1 MPDRP
6 PLSHTVSV
14 SSPSVMGYDRFVT
27 RARRPGHP
35 IGGAR
40 RSPSAVTGGRR
51 PPCGYRRAVLRW
63 LSALVV
69 AAVLS
74 AFAVLLLTGQYVN
87 EGPVLVRLTR
97 THGVHVGDL
106 FVVLGWAVALLA
118 VGGLLRPTGRR
129 DG

>member
-1 MPDRP
+1 M
-6 PLSHTVSV
+6 
-14 SSPSVMGYDRFVT
+14 
-27 RARRPGHP
+27 
-35 IGGAR
+35 
-40 RSPSAVTGGRR
+40 
-51 PPCGYRRAVLRW
+51 LRW

-74 AFAVLLLTGQYVN
+74 GFAVLLLTGQYVN

-106 FVVLGWAVALLA
+106 FILLGWAAALLG
-118 VGGLLRPTGRR
+118 VVGLLWSAGRR

>member
-1 MPDRP
+1 
-6 PLSHTVSV
+6 
-14 SSPSVMGYDRFVT
+14 
-27 RARRPGHP
+27 
-35 IGGAR
+35 
-40 RSPSAVTGGRR
+40 
-51 PPCGYRRAVLRW
+51 VLRW

-74 AFAVLLLTGQYVN
+74 GFAVLLLTGQYVN

-106 FVVLGWAVALLA
+106 FVVLGWAAALLA
-118 VGGLLRPTGRR
+118 VGGLLRSAGRR

>member
-1 MPDRP
+1 M
-6 PLSHTVSV
+6 
-14 SSPSVMGYDRFVT
+14 F
-27 RARRPGHP
+27 
-35 IGGAR
+35 
-40 RSPSAVTGGRR
+40 
-51 PPCGYRRAVLRW
+51 RW

-69 AAVLS
+69 AVVLS
-74 AFAVLLLTGQYVN
+74 GFAVLLLTGQYLN

-118 VGGLLRPTGRR
+118 VGGLLWSAGRR